1 MMVKICGITNAEDAL
16 AAVDGGAAALGFNFW
31 PKSARYI
38 APEKATELMRK
49 LPAGVLRVG
58 VFVDEKPEAVKA
70 LARDVGLDVAQL
82 HGHESAA
89 DFPDGMRVW
98 KAVRIGAGFDRSAL
112 SGYAAEAL
120 LLDGMANGTQF
131 EWKLAAGVPGKVI
144 VAGGLDAGNVAEAI
158 REARP
163 WGVDA
168 CSRLE
173 SSPGKKDHLK
183 MAQFLKAALSA

>member
-16 AAVDGGAAALGFNFW
+16 AAIDGGAAALGFNFW
-31 PKSARYI
+31 PQSARYI
-38 APEKATELMRK
+38 TPEKARELITK

-98 KAVRIGAGFDRSAL
+98 KAVRIGSAFDKPAMTS
-112 SGYAAEAL
+112 YAAEAL
-120 LLDGMANGTQF
+120 LLDGMANGVQF
-131 EWKLAAGVPGKVI
+131 EWKLAAGFPGKVI

-173 SSPGKKDHLK
+173 ISPGKKDHVK